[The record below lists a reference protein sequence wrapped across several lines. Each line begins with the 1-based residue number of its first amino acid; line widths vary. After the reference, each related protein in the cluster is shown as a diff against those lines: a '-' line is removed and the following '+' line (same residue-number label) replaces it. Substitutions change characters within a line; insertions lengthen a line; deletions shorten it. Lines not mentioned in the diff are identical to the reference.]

1 MNKKEKFIE
10 LYKLNSEPLERYALN
25 LTRNRI
31 DAEELCAET
40 IYIAYTTFDKLNSEI
55 AFLSYL
61 FTIARR
67 VFFKYKRKFKNH
79 TNVFSPDL
87 ISVSEIH
94 IENKVDI
101 IFLYEQL
108 DKLEEQTKDAIILAE
123 IFGFKHSE
131 IAEMHGTNTNNI
143 KVKIHRGKEKLKEL
157 LETKEEKSNG

>member
-1 MNKKEKFIE
+1 MNKKKRFIE
-10 LYKLNSEPLERYALN
+10 LYKQNSEPLERYALN

-40 IYIAYTTFDKLNSEI
+40 IAIAYSNFSKIKEEV

-67 VFFKYKRKFKNH
+67 LFFKNKNKFKHNQ
-79 TNVFSPDL
+79 NEFDPDI
-87 ISVSEIH
+87 ISTSEEH

-101 IFLYEQL
+101 IFLYQQL
-108 DKLEEQTKDAIILAE
+108 DKLDEVTKDVIILAE
-123 IFGFKHSE
+123 IFGFKHKE
-131 IAEMHGTNTNNI
+131 IAEIHNLTVDNV

-157 LETKEEKSNG
+157 LNVKEDKNG